1 MQRRQSTIHANA
13 ATNILSGARQK
24 TRYAKHW
31 PLLALLLLF
40 RHAESFAD
48 CYFNNGIHPLTP
60 SEVLLKGPGVISMP
74 ADLENDRTVYESS
87 HIARGTNNMTC
98 SGITPIGLIINPALG
113 PAPASGYTF
122 PIKNSGLALQIFS
135 SYAEP
140 KYTINVFGERTIGN
154 TNVSPTYG
162 VRFVYRFVKIGTIK
176 HGTVIGPFTVGVI
189 KYGTMVSHNVTMTGS
204 LIISASSCKT
214 PDVSVNMGDYVA
226 SEVTGS
232 RGQTYPVNF
241 DIALNACPEGINRVT
256 YSLQA
261 NTPVIDSESG
271 LVALDGASGAKGVG
285 LRIMDGDGTP
295 LALDK
300 AHAFSAYDVQ
310 GGDFKIPLSAAYIH
324 LEDQPLGFGTANTSM
339 TFTMSY
345 L

>member
-1 MQRRQSTIHANA
+1 MQRRQSSIRTYVI
-13 ATNILSGARQK
+13 TNILSGAIQNISHVMRL
-24 TRYAKHW
+24 

-40 RHAESFAD
+40 IHTDAFAD
-48 CYFNNGIHPLTP
+48 CRFNDRPYPPTP
-60 SEVLLKGPGVISMP
+60 PDVLLKGPGVISMP
-74 ADLENDRTVYESS
+74 ADLENDLTVYESS
-87 HIARGTNNMTC
+87 FRARDTNTVTC
-98 SGITPIGLIINPALG
+98 SGITPIGLVINPALG

-122 PIKNSGLALQIFS
+122 PIKDSGLALQMFNT
-135 SYAEP
+135 YAEP
-140 KYTINVFGERTIGN
+140 KYTINVYGERTIGN
-154 TNVSPTYG
+154 TNVAPVYG
-162 VRFVYRFVKIGTIK
+162 TRFIYRFVKIGTIK
-176 HGTVIGPFTVGVI
+176 HGTAIGPFTVGTI
-189 KYGTMVSHNVTMTGS
+189 KYGTMISHNVTMTGS

-226 SEVTGS
+226 SAVTGS
-232 RGQTYPVNF
+232 RGHTQPVNF

-300 AHAFSAYDVQ
+300 AHAFSAYDVE

-324 LEDQPLGFGTANTSM
+324 LEDQPLEFGTANTSM

>member
-1 MQRRQSTIHANA
+1 
-13 ATNILSGARQK
+13 
-24 TRYAKHW
+24 
-31 PLLALLLLF
+31 
-40 RHAESFAD
+40 
-48 CYFNNGIHPLTP
+48 
-60 SEVLLKGPGVISMP
+60 MP

-232 RGQTYPVNF
+232 RGHTQPVNF

>member
-1 MQRRQSTIHANA
+1 MHTD
-13 ATNILSGARQK
+13 
-24 TRYAKHW
+24 
-31 PLLALLLLF
+31 
-40 RHAESFAD
+40 SFAD
-48 CYFNNGIHPLTP
+48 CRFNNGKNPLTP

-74 ADLENDRTVYESS
+74 ADFENDRTVYESF
-87 HIARGTNNMTC
+87 HLARETNNITC

-162 VRFVYRFVKIGTIK
+162 VRFIYRFVKIGTIK
-176 HGTVIGPFTVGVI
+176 HGTVIGPFTVGAI
-189 KYGTMVSHNVTMTGS
+189 KYGTMISHNVTMTGS

-232 RGQTYPVNF
+232 RGQTHPVNF

-261 NTPVIDSESG
+261 NTPVIDRGNG
-271 LVALDGASGAKGVG
+271 LVSLDATSGAKGVG

-300 AHAFSAYDVQ
+300 AHVFSAYDVQ
-310 GGDFKIPLSAAYIH
+310 GGDFKIPLSAAYIR

>member
-24 TRYAKHW
+24 TSYVKHW
-31 PLLALLLLF
+31 PLLTLLLLF

-74 ADLENDRTVYESS
+74 ADLENDRTVYEGS

-140 KYTINVFGERTIGN
+140 KYTINVFGDRTIGN

-162 VRFVYRFVKIGTIK
+162 VRFIYRFVKIGTIK
-176 HGTVIGPFTVGVI
+176 HGTVIGPFTVGAI
-189 KYGTMVSHNVTMTGS
+189 KYGTMISHNVTMTGS

>member
-13 ATNILSGARQK
+13 ATNTLSGARQK
-24 TRYAKHW
+24 TSYAKHW

-40 RHAESFAD
+40 RHADSFAD
-48 CYFNNGIHPLTP
+48 CTFNNGKHPLTP

-87 HIARGTNNMTC
+87 YLARETNTVTC
-98 SGITPIGLIINPALG
+98 YGITPIGLVLNPALG

-122 PIKNSGLALQIFS
+122 PIKNSGLALQLFG

-140 KYTINVFGERTIGN
+140 KYTINVYGERTIGN
-154 TNVSPTYG
+154 TSVSPVYG
-162 VRFVYRFVKIGTIK
+162 IRFIYRFVKIGTIK

-189 KYGTMVSHNVTMTGS
+189 KYGTMVSHNITMTGS

-232 RGQTYPVNF
+232 RGHTQPVNF
-241 DIALNACPEGINRVT
+241 DIALNTCPEGINRVT

-300 AHAFSAYDVQ
+300 AHVFSAYDVQ

-324 LEDQPLGFGTANTSM
+324 LDNQELEFGTANTSL
-339 TFTMSY
+339 TFTISY

>member
-1 MQRRQSTIHANA
+1 MQRRQSNIHANTT
-13 ATNILSGARQK
+13 TNILPGTTQK
-24 TRYAKHW
+24 IHVKHV

-40 RHAESFAD
+40 THTDSFAD
-48 CYFNNGIHPLTP
+48 CRFNNGKHPLTP

-74 ADLENDRTVYESS
+74 ADLENDRTVYGSS
-87 HIARGTNNMTC
+87 YLARETNTVTC
-98 SGITPIGLIINPALG
+98 SGITPIGLVLNPALG
-113 PAPASGYTF
+113 PAPASGSIF
-122 PIKNSGLALQIFS
+122 PIKDSGLALQMFGT
-135 SYAEP
+135 YAEP

-154 TNVSPTYG
+154 TNVAPVYG
-162 VRFVYRFVKIGTIK
+162 IRFIYRFVKIGTIK

-189 KYGTMVSHNVTMTGS
+189 KYGTLISHNVTMTGS

-232 RGQTYPVNF
+232 RGHTQPVNF
-241 DIALNACPEGINRVT
+241 DIALNECPDGINRVT

-261 NTPVIDSESG
+261 NTPVIDGENG
-271 LVALDGASGAKGVG
+271 LVSLDGASGAKGVG
-285 LRIMDGDGTP
+285 LRIMDGDGAP

-300 AHAFSAYDVQ
+300 VHVFDAYDER
-310 GGDFKIPLSAAYIH
+310 GGDFKIPLSAAYIR
-324 LEDQPLGFGTANTSM
+324 LDDQELGFGTANTSM